1 VIDEP
6 PSLDGALHE
15 IVALA
20 SPATTETLLGVPG
33 AVGAIG
39 AALGVTLALGLDDAE
54 LPTALMAVTLKV

>member
-20 SPATTETLLGVPG
+20 SPATAETLLGVPG
-33 AVGAIG
+33 AVGATG
-39 AALGVTLALGLDDAE
+39 AE
-54 LPTALMAVTLKV
+54 KV